1 MEDHLSSSQ
10 NSDLNSKQLDEIE
23 QKAQAKNTKRAIEWA
38 VKKFEKWCKMISFID
53 FMFSYVLYIRG
64 GVDRHAR
71 LFKFV
76 ICVHLLF
83 SINIVLPIDLLAS
96 RSGVVRCVE
105 NGGFHI
111 RKTI

>member
-1 MEDHLSSSQ
+1 MKLSKRLKQKTPREQLSEKTREISS
-10 NSDLNSKQLDEIE
+10 IY
-23 QKAQAKNTKRAIEWA
+23 
-38 VKKFEKWCKMISFID
+38 

-96 RSGVVRCVE
+96 RFGVVRCVE
-105 NGGFHI
+105 NRGFHI